1 MNYLLDTSWVEGHLR
16 GTPQIVS
23 SIQEFHEEGLAVN
36 IVPVAELYEGA
47 FRSNQPDANEESFKD
62 FLSTVTV
69 LDITEDVAK
78 RYGEERSKLLNTGNL
93 IGALD
98 FLNALTARTH
108 DLVLLTSDQD
118 FTRIEGLTVRLG

>member
-1 MNYLLDTSWVEGHLR
+1 M
-16 GTPQIVS
+16 
-23 SIQEFHEEGLAVN
+23 AVN
-36 IVPVAELYEGA
+36 IVPVAELYEGV
-47 FRSNQPDANEESFKD
+47 FRSNQPDANEESPKD

-78 RYGEERSKLLNTGNL
+78 RYGEERSKLLNTDNL

-98 FLNALTARTH
+98 FLIAATARTH